1 MITREEVMTA
11 LQARLTLPSLKT
23 ISRRNRAP
31 ETLSPSLTPALM
43 LIGHREQFERPSLS
57 APPKITLHILAILY
71 IDVGNDENAIPD
83 GILNNLLDEITAA
96 LEPDDRNLGRLTLHG
111 LVQSVTIDGE
121 ITKAPGDVTGKG
133 LAVIPI
139 TIRFMQTL

>member
-1 MITREEVMTA
+1 MTA
-11 LQARLTLPSLKT
+11 LQARLTLPSLKS

-57 APPKITLHILAILY
+57 SPPKITLHILAILY

-83 GILNNLLDEITAA
+83 AILNNLLDEITAA